1 MLRKLQIDFNF
12 CFRQIQAYLGIIK
25 EHINTYSEPSLSVVY
40 SEPAHIE
47 KFNDI

>member
-1 MLRKLQIDFNF
+1 MLRNLQSDFKF

-25 EHINTYSEPSLSVVY
+25 EHIHTYSETSLSVVY
-40 SEPAHIE
+40 SEPARIE

>member
-1 MLRKLQIDFNF
+1 MLRNFQSDFKF
-12 CFRQIQAYLGIIK
+12 CFRQIQAHLGIIK
-25 EHINTYSEPSLSVVY
+25 EHIHTYSEPSLSVVY